1 MRLLTLAVPVAASLA
16 LAGPAAAGETKG
28 DKALLKAGV
37 ITKADVPAGWTSEKA
52 SSSDAVK
59 RIKQCKKIN
68 VAVAEAKKNEPRA
81 QSREFSDAPREQ
93 ARSQAE
99 NTVFA
104 FPDNKAAGRF
114 VSVFTGTAATNCF
127 DALGTELARNQPSA
141 GPPTVEPITDLQGVG
156 DEAVGY
162 EIASTYTQ
170 EGGTATLYVD
180 FVIVRVGRA
189 GLAFVFGNVGAR
201 IPQGPEIV
209 NAVVQRVSAAQA

>member
-1 MRLLTLAVPVAASLA
+1 
-16 LAGPAAAGETKG
+16 
-28 DKALLKAGV
+28 
-37 ITKADVPAGWTSEKA
+37 
-52 SSSDAVK
+52 
-59 RIKQCKKIN
+59 
-68 VAVAEAKKNEPRA
+68 
-81 QSREFSDAPREQ
+81 
-93 ARSQAE
+93 
-99 NTVFA
+99 
-104 FPDNKAAGRF
+104 
-114 VSVFTGTAATNCF
+114 
-127 DALGTELARNQPSA
+127 
-141 GPPTVEPITDLQGVG
+141 VEPITDLQGVG